1 MNKNYLIEHV
11 SDYQRFVVDIAPLL
25 NQGCLVLLEGDLG
38 AGKTTLI
45 SHILRHFQI
54 QMVAS
59 PTYAFHHRYESDS
72 MIFDHFDLYRLESAD
87 EVESIGMWDLIQQNQ
102 VGAIFIEWPSRIADH
117 DWPLDRKMI
126 RIQLKIETNEKRNLY
141 LKYEESF

>member
-1 MNKNYLIEHV
+1 MNKNYLIENF
-11 SDYQRFVVDIAPLL
+11 SDYQRFVVDMAPLL

-59 PTYAFHHRYESDS
+59 PTYAFHHRYEGES

-87 EVESIGMWDLIQQNQ
+87 EVESIGLWDLIQQNQ
-102 VGAIFIEWPSRIADH
+102 TGAIFIEWPSRISDH
-117 DWPLDRKMI
+117 DWPLDRKII
-126 RIQLKIETNEKRNLY
+126 RIQLKIESNEKRILH
-141 LKYEESF
+141 LKY